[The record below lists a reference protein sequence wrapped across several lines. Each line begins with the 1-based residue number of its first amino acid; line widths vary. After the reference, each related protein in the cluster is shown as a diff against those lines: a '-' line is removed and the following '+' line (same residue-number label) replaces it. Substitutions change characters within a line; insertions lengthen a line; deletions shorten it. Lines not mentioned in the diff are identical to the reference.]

1 MMKNMLKNKHYKN
14 IILIS
19 LAFLFTHGFIAVAT
33 GTWWDEK
40 TWEFLTYE
48 EMWEMALQ
56 LGKPSSCF
64 LQNFIFSISEPIARI
79 IILSCFY
86 IATLGMYYIYQH
98 LPYVDIQG
106 AFWLTIIY
114 NALPI
119 NDARIMKGVF
129 PYTVGYMFFIIGF
142 CILIFLQEK
151 YQYRNIP
158 VRMLVLIMFFC
169 SFTLNSNLV
178 MYFVPLMYILIY
190 IVKNGLWKRWYYYT
204 DFLCIPIIYFL
215 LKNTLYPAYGLYEGY
230 NNVSIRGLIHGFV
243 KTFSVCT
250 RRIGDCFGFW
260 LHTNLGKGLAVIILV
275 AVLYTAYKHWK
286 NRENK
291 PDVYSATKKCLKL
304 MGLGYIAMYFGAYAY
319 VVIGQSCQLND
330 IAGRSSIL
338 LGIGLAVIF
347 YALIRMI
354 PHQKIQAFVFGLILF
369 CGLVHFN
376 MYYLSYQ
383 QDYYRQQDFVYELR
397 ANSRCL
403 DTTKNIYYITNDT
416 SLIHP
421 TNFCT
426 LNANGR
432 VAFGD
437 QTHFFMQ
444 GKDDYSCLRG
454 TGRYNLKTFVFVHST
469 SFNMSDYNIGRSNEI
484 EAFVKYNNAIGLL
497 ETARLKWYE
506 MVDYAK
512 FEQELYGEKNLEI
525 YTRDMPEYKQ
535 LMSELELDT

>member
-1 MMKNMLKNKHYKN
+1 MLDKNEHLRNVA
-14 IILIS
+14 IISI
-19 LAFLFTHGFIAVAT
+19 AFLLTHGIITFIT
-33 GTWWDEK
+33 GTWWDDKIGAFATDEEL
-40 TWEFLTYE
+40 WRLT
-48 EMWEMALQ
+48 LQ
-56 LGKPSSCF
+56 LGKPSAYF
-64 LQNFIFSISEPIARI
+64 LTKFFFSIPEIMARLT
-79 IILSCFY
+79 ILLCFY
-86 IATLGMYYIYQH
+86 SATLGMYYIYQR
-98 LPYVDIQG
+98 LPYIN
-106 AFWLTIIY
+106 ARRALYLTLIY

-119 NDARIMKGVF
+119 NDARIMVAVF
-129 PYTVGYMFFIIGF
+129 PYTVGYMLFVIAF
-142 CILIFLQEK
+142 CGLILLQEK
-151 YQYRNIP
+151 YDYKNIA
-158 VRMLVLIMFFC
+158 VRILVVFLFFC
-169 SFTLNSNLV
+169 SFILNSNLV

-230 NNVSIRGLIHGFV
+230 NDVSIRGVIHGFV
-243 KTFSVCT
+243 KTFSVCIK
-250 RRIGDCFGFW
+250 RIGDCFGFW
-260 LHTNLGKGLAVIILV
+260 LQPNLGKGLAVIILV
-275 AVLYTAYKHWK
+275 AVLYIVYKRWK
-286 NRENK
+286 NRENR

-319 VVIGQSCQLND
+319 VVIGQSCRLND
-330 IAGRSSIL
+330 MDGRSSIL

-369 CGLVHFN
+369 CGFVHFN

-421 TNFCT
+421 TRFYT

-444 GKDDYSCLRG
+444 GKDDYSYLRG
-454 TGRYNLKTFVFVHST
+454 TGRYNLETFVHST
-469 SFNMSDYNIGRSNEI
+469 TYNMSDYNIGRSNEI
-484 EAFVKYNNAIGLL
+484 EAFVKYNNDIGLL

-535 LMSELELDT
+535 LMSDLDLDI

>member
-1 MMKNMLKNKHYKN
+1 MVLDKNKHLRN
-14 IILIS
+14 VVIISI
-19 LAFLFTHGFIAVAT
+19 AFLLTHGIITFIT
-33 GTWWDEK
+33 GTWWDDTVWAIATDEQL
-40 TWEFLTYE
+40 WRD
-48 EMWEMALQ
+48 ALQ
-56 LGKPSSCF
+56 LGRPSGYF
-64 LQNFIFSISEPIARI
+64 LTKFYFSIPEIMARLT
-79 IILSCFY
+79 ILLCFY
-86 IATLGMYYIYQH
+86 SATLGMYYIYQR
-98 LPYVDIQG
+98 LPYIN
-106 AFWLTIIY
+106 ARRALYLTLIY

-119 NDARIMKGVF
+119 NDARIMASVF
-129 PYTVGYMFFIIGF
+129 PYTVGYMLFIIAF
-142 CILIFLQEK
+142 CGLILLQEK
-151 YQYRNIP
+151 YDYKNI
-158 VRMLVLIMFFC
+158 VFRILVLFLFFC
-169 SFTLNSNLV
+169 SFILNSNLV
-178 MYFVPLMYILIY
+178 MYIIPLLYIIYYLINNKLLHKWYCY
-190 IVKNGLWKRWYYYT
+190 I
-204 DFLCIPIIYFL
+204 DFLVSPIVYFL
-215 LKNTLYPAYGLYEGY
+215 IKNIFYPAYGVYDGY
-230 NNVSIRGLIHGFV
+230 NKISGGKLLQGFI
-243 KTFSVCT
+243 KTFSVCIE
-250 RRIGDCFGFW
+250 RVGDCLVLWTQIKFA
-260 LHTNLGKGLAVIILV
+260 KGLIVIILV
-275 AVLYTAYKHWK
+275 AVLYTVYKQWK
-286 NRENK
+286 NRENR

-319 VVIGQSCQLND
+319 VVIGQSCRLND
-330 IAGRSSIL
+330 MAGRSSIL

-421 TNFCT
+421 TRFYT

-437 QTHFFMQ
+437 QTHFFMEN
-444 GKDDYSCLRG
+444 KDDYSYLRG
-454 TGRYNLKTFVFVHST
+454 TGIYNLETFVHST
-469 SFNMSDYNIGRSNEI
+469 SSNMLDYNIGRSNEI

-535 LMSELELDT
+535 LMSDLELDT

>member
-1 MMKNMLKNKHYKN
+1 MILDKNKHLRN
-14 IILIS
+14 VVIISI
-19 LAFLFTHGFIAVAT
+19 AFLLTHGIITFIT
-33 GTWWDEK
+33 GTWWDDTVWAIATDEQL
-40 TWEFLTYE
+40 WRD
-48 EMWEMALQ
+48 ALQ
-56 LGKPSSCF
+56 LGRPSGYF
-64 LQNFIFSISEPIARI
+64 LTKFFFNIPEIMARS
-79 IILSCFY
+79 IILLFFY
-86 IATLGMYYIYQH
+86 SATLGMYYIYQR
-98 LPYVDIQG
+98 LPYIN
-106 AFWLTIIY
+106 ARKALYLTLIY

-119 NDARIMKGVF
+119 NDARIMASVF
-129 PYTVGYMFFIIGF
+129 PYTVGYMLFIMAF
-142 CILIFLQEK
+142 CGLILLQEK
-151 YQYRNIP
+151 YDYKNI
-158 VRMLVLIMFFC
+158 VFRILVLFLFFC
-169 SFTLNSNLV
+169 SFILNSNLV
-178 MYFVPLMYILIY
+178 MYIIPLIY
-190 IVKNGLWKRWYYYT
+190 IIYYLINNKLLHKWYCYI
-204 DFLCIPIIYFL
+204 DFLVSPIVYFL
-215 LKNTLYPAYGLYEGY
+215 IKNIFYPAYGVYDGY
-230 NNVSIRGLIHGFV
+230 NKISGGRLLHGFV
-243 KTFSVCT
+243 KTFSVCIE
-250 RRIGDCFGFW
+250 RVGDCLALWTQIKFA
-260 LHTNLGKGLAVIILV
+260 KGLIVIILI
-275 AVLYTAYKHWK
+275 AVLYTVYKHWK

-319 VVIGQSCQLND
+319 VVIGQSCRLND
-330 IAGRSSIL
+330 MAGRSSIL

-383 QDYYRQQDFVYELR
+383 QDYYRQQDFVYELC

-421 TNFCT
+421 TRFYT

-444 GKDDYSCLRG
+444 GKDDYSYLRG
-454 TGRYNLKTFVFVHST
+454 TGRYNLETFVHST
-469 SFNMSDYNIGRSNEI
+469 SSNMSDYNIGRSNEI

-535 LMSELELDT
+535 LMSDLELDT

>member
-1 MMKNMLKNKHYKN
+1 MILDKNKHLRN
-14 IILIS
+14 VAIISI
-19 LAFLFTHGFIAVAT
+19 AFLLTHGVITFIT
-33 GTWWDEK
+33 GTWWDDKVWAIATDEQLWRD
-40 TWEFLTYE
+40 T
-48 EMWEMALQ
+48 LQ
-56 LGKPSSCF
+56 LGRPSCYF
-64 LQNFIFSISEPIARI
+64 LFKFFFNIPEIMARS
-79 IILSCFY
+79 IILLCFY
-86 IATLGMYYIYQH
+86 SATLGMYYIYQR
-98 LPYVDIQG
+98 LPYIN
-106 AFWLTIIY
+106 ARKALYLTLIY

-119 NDARIMKGVF
+119 NDARVMASVF
-129 PYTVGYMFFIIGF
+129 PYTVGYMFFIIAF
-142 CILIFLQEK
+142 CGLILLQEK
-151 YQYRNIP
+151 YDYKNIAF
-158 VRMLVLIMFFC
+158 RILVVFLFFC

-178 MYFVPLMYILIY
+178 MYIIPLLYIMYYLINNKLLHKWYCY
-190 IVKNGLWKRWYYYT
+190 I
-204 DFLCIPIIYFL
+204 DFLVSPIVYFII
-215 LKNTLYPAYGLYEGY
+215 KNIFYPAYGVYDGY
-230 NNVSIRGLIHGFV
+230 NKISGGRLLQGFI
-243 KTFSVCT
+243 KTFSVCIE
-250 RRIGDCFGFW
+250 RVGDCLALWTQIKFA
-260 LHTNLGKGLAVIILV
+260 KGLIVIILV
-275 AVLYTAYKHWK
+275 AVLYTVYKHWK

-319 VVIGQSCQLND
+319 VVIGQSCRLND
-330 IAGRSSIL
+330 MIGRSSIL

-354 PHQKIQAFVFGLILF
+354 PHQKIQEFVFGLILF
-369 CGLVHFN
+369 CGLLHFN

-403 DTTKNIYYITNDT
+403 DATKNIYYITNDT

-421 TNFCT
+421 TRFYT

-444 GKDDYSCLRG
+444 GKDDYSYLRG
-454 TGRYNLKTFVFVHST
+454 TGRYNLETFVHST
-469 SFNMSDYNIGRSNEI
+469 SSNMSDYNIGRSNEI

-535 LMSELELDT
+535 LMSDLELDT

>member
-1 MMKNMLKNKHYKN
+1 MILDKNKHLRN
-14 IILIS
+14 VVIISI
-19 LAFLFTHGFIAVAT
+19 AFLLTHGIIIFIT
-33 GTWWDEK
+33 GTWWDDTSWAFATDEQL
-40 TWEFLTYE
+40 WRAALQFGRPSGYFLTKFFFNIPE
-48 EMWEMALQ
+48 IMARL
-56 LGKPSSCF
+56 
-64 LQNFIFSISEPIARI
+64 
-79 IILSCFY
+79 IILLCFY
-86 IATLGMYYIYQH
+86 SVTLGMYYIYQR
-98 LPYVDIQG
+98 LPYIN
-106 AFWLTIIY
+106 ARKALYLTLIY

-119 NDARIMKGVF
+119 NDARIMASVF
-129 PYTVGYMFFIIGF
+129 PYTVGYMLFIMAF
-142 CILIFLQEK
+142 CGLILLQEK
-151 YQYRNIP
+151 YDYKNIAF
-158 VRMLVLIMFFC
+158 RILVVFLFFC
-169 SFTLNSNLV
+169 SFILNSNLV

-190 IVKNGLWKRWYYYT
+190 IAKNGLWKRWYYYA

-215 LKNTLYPAYGLYEGY
+215 LKNTLYPAYGLCEGY

-421 TNFCT
+421 TRFCT

-444 GKDDYSCLRG
+444 GKDDYSYLRG
-454 TGRYNLKTFVFVHST
+454 TGRYNLETFVHST
-469 SFNMSDYNIGRSNEI
+469 GFNMSDYNIGRSNEI
-484 EAFVKYNNAIGLL
+484 EAFVKYNNDIGLL

-506 MVDYAK
+506 MIDYAK

-535 LMSELELDT
+535 LMSDLELDT

>member
-1 MMKNMLKNKHYKN
+1 MDKNEHLRNVA
-14 IILIS
+14 IISI
-19 LAFLFTHGFIAVAT
+19 AFLLTHGIITFIT
-33 GTWWDEK
+33 GTWWDDKIGAFATDEEL
-40 TWEFLTYE
+40 WRLT
-48 EMWEMALQ
+48 LQ
-56 LGKPSSCF
+56 LGKPSAYF
-64 LQNFIFSISEPIARI
+64 LTKFYFSIPEIMARLT
-79 IILSCFY
+79 ILLCFY
-86 IATLGMYYIYQH
+86 SATLGMYYIYQR
-98 LPYVDIQG
+98 LPYIN
-106 AFWLTIIY
+106 ARRALYLTLIY

-119 NDARIMKGVF
+119 NDARIMVAVF
-129 PYTVGYMFFIIGF
+129 PYTVGYMLFIIAF
-142 CILIFLQEK
+142 CGLILLHEK
-151 YQYRNIP
+151 YDYKNI
-158 VRMLVLIMFFC
+158 VFRILVLFLFFC
-169 SFTLNSNLV
+169 SFILNSNLV
-178 MYFVPLMYILIY
+178 MYIIPLLYIIYYLINNKLLHKWYCY
-190 IVKNGLWKRWYYYT
+190 I
-204 DFLCIPIIYFL
+204 DFLVSPIVYFL
-215 LKNTLYPAYGLYEGY
+215 IKNTFYPAYGVYDGY
-230 NNVSIRGLIHGFV
+230 NKISGGRLLQGFI
-243 KTFSVCT
+243 KTFSVCIE
-250 RRIGDCFGFW
+250 RVGDCLALWTQIKFA
-260 LHTNLGKGLAVIILV
+260 KGLIVIILV
-275 AVLYTAYKHWK
+275 AVLYTVYKHWK

-319 VVIGQSCQLND
+319 VVIGQSCRLND
-330 IAGRSSIL
+330 MIGRSSIL

-354 PHQKIQAFVFGLILF
+354 PHKKLQAFAFGLILF

-403 DTTKNIYYITNDT
+403 DATKNIYYITNDT

-421 TNFCT
+421 TRFYT

-437 QTHFFMQ
+437 QTHFFMES
-444 GKDDYSCLRG
+444 KDDYSYLRG
-454 TGRYNLKTFVFVHST
+454 TGRYNLETFVHST
-469 SFNMSDYNIGRSNEI
+469 SSNMSDYNIGRSNEI
-484 EAFVKYNNAIGLL
+484 EAFVKYNNDIGLL

-535 LMSELELDT
+535 LMSDLELDT